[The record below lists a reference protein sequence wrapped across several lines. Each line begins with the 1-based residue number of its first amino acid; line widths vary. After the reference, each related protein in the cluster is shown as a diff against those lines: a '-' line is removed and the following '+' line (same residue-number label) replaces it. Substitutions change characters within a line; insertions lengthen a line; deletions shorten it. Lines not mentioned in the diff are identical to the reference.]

1 MKTLYFVRHAK
12 SSWDDPDLDDI
23 ERPLNKRG
31 LRDAPFMATR
41 LQGFGVT
48 PDRIVSS
55 PATRALTTAHYFAD
69 ALGVDPDSIVIDEQ
83 IYLVNARS
91 LMDRIRTWPA
101 EWNTVLL
108 FGHNPTITEFTN
120 LHNQGRIDNVP
131 TCGICK
137 FESPI
142 KDWADWSEQKARFT
156 KFMYPK
162 QYFA

>member
-1 MKTLYFVRHAK
+1 MKTLYFIRHAK
-12 SSWDDPDLDDI
+12 SSWEDSSLDDI

-31 LRDAPFMATR
+31 ERDAPLMATR
-41 LQGFGVT
+41 LQGLGVV
-48 PDRIVSS
+48 PDQIVSS

-69 ALGVDPDSIVIDEQ
+69 ALGIDPDTIHIDER
-83 IYLVNARS
+83 IYLVEVRG
-91 LMDRIRTWPA
+91 LLQVIREWPA

-108 FGHNPTITEFTN
+108 FGHNPTITDFSN

-137 FESPI
+137 FEGVIPS
-142 KDWADWSEQKARFT
+142 WSDWSEHRVRLT

-162 QYFA
+162 EYLV